1 MFERGLVT
9 GTARRRATVMA
20 LSWLLM
26 LAGVVSALRLP
37 LAFDAPPQP
46 PQLRM
51 RLVAPGVTAATL
63 EQQITR
69 ALETEAT
76 QALAPRRLETR
87 TSDGVIELRL
97 DFASTRQRDRAETEA
112 ARIVERAQQ
121 RWPLLLVDTR
131 IERHPPE
138 LPQLEYAF
146 STGEGSLDALR
157 AWIDTTLVRTLA
169 DVPGVAALTVNG
181 GPERDVEIT
190 VDARRLAGFGLAL
203 DELWRALRAAPP
215 AMPATGLAAL
225 AVRLPSGET
234 IGIGELAQ
242 ITPRLREHEA
252 VRIDGRPCVLVEVKL
267 RGDAQLLAVA
277 ERIDAQLA
285 WLQSN
290 RLLPHGVHVQA
301 VADARRALRLA
312 VRQTL
317 AGIGVALFLT
327 VGVAAALLSWRRALY
342 ATFAAALSVSL
353 PVVLAAPIG
362 VVATPQRVAGIG
374 FGAMLLVPLFGLAL
388 RGRAA
393 AFADPGATA
402 RAPVVATLAALLA
415 ALAALAAFA
424 QDHSAFL
431 TASAVTLA
439 AGALVHRLL
448 APTLRRAGERLE
460 SRKAGPGPR
469 RPGVWAP
476 LALAAAGGV
485 ALVTAAPRAD
495 LHDSGRATLAFAGPP
510 AAAGREVDAA
520 LHEATAMLRGDVA
533 LAHVTTRARR
543 ATSTVPDNATAA
555 DATAWLDP
563 RLSRN
568 FDVARWQQHVLGLVE
583 QLRAP
588 LAAWSITLEDGAA
601 GDRGVAVEIL
611 GADPGMLEALAAT
624 AIERLEELPGIV
636 RVARH
641 DSRRLSTFH
650 LRADTDR
657 LMEAGLDLLSVER
670 SVSIARTGVFAGA
683 FVDGEARYRA
693 YLRESRTARTQEE
706 LAGVLLA
713 GELKDRPAL
722 SLGSVAEIA
731 PVSAPAVL
739 QRIDGRHGVRLRI
752 VPAAG
757 VSSVQLARQ
766 STQRLS
772 GLALPAGYEWVVRA
786 DGAPRQAPTWDL
798 VLGAAASL
806 LALGVAA
813 FMVAGRARDSA
824 AVMAFAV
831 AVPVLLCGL
840 SFGYG
845 GAFALGPGVL
855 VAGIVAAAARQLGQ
869 PGGRRP
875 PPGDAAEA
883 LRSGWRFLLPLV
895 AGLLPIALGWLA
907 PRSLSGFAGTVA
919 AGALIATGMLMV
931 AAARADWRARGN
943 K

>member
-1 MFERGLVT
+1 MLERGIVT
-9 GTARRRATVMA
+9 GAARRRATVMA
-20 LSWLLM
+20 LSWLLV
-26 LAGVVSALRLP
+26 LAGAVSALRLP

-63 EQQITR
+63 EQQVTR
-69 ALETEAT
+69 ALETEAA
-76 QALAPRRLETR
+76 QALAPRRIESR
-87 TSDGVIELRL
+87 TSDGVIALRL
-97 DFASTRQRDRAETEA
+97 DFVSTRQRDRAETEA
-112 ARIVERAQQ
+112 VRMVERAQQ

-131 IERHPPE
+131 IERHPPA
-138 LPQLEYAF
+138 LPNLEYAF
-146 STGEGSLDALR
+146 STEEGPLDALR

-169 DVPGVAALTVNG
+169 AVPGVAALKVNG
-181 GPERDVEIT
+181 GPERDVEVV

-203 DELWRALRAAPP
+203 DELWRALRAAPS

-252 VRIDGRPCVLVEVKL
+252 VRIDGRQCVLVEVQL
-267 RGDAQLLAVA
+267 RGDVQLLAVA

-301 VADARRALRLA
+301 VADARPALRLA

-317 AGIGVALFLT
+317 AGIAVTLLLT
-327 VGVAAALLSWRRALY
+327 VVVAAALLSWRRALY
-342 ATFAAALSVSL
+342 ATFAVALSVSL
-353 PVVLAAPIG
+353 PVVLAALIG
-362 VVATPQRVAGIG
+362 AAATPQRVAGIG

-388 RGRAA
+388 RGSAA
-393 AFADPGATA
+393 AFADPPVRA
-402 RAPVVATLAALLA
+402 RAPVVATLAGLVA
-415 ALAALAAFA
+415 ALAALAVFA
-424 QDHSAFL
+424 QDHSELL
-431 TASAVTLA
+431 TANAAALA
-439 AGALVHRLL
+439 AGVLVHRLL
-448 APTLRRAGERLE
+448 APTLRRAGEKVE
-460 SRKAGPGPR
+460 SRKAAPGPR
-469 RPGVWAP
+469 RPAVWAL

-485 ALVTAAPRAD
+485 ALVTAPPRAD
-495 LHDSGRATLAFAGPP
+495 LHGSGRAELVFAGPP
-510 AAAGREVDAA
+510 EAASGEVDAA
-520 LHEATAMLRGDVA
+520 LHEATAVLRGDVA

-543 ATSTVPDNATAA
+543 AMGTVHENATAA

-568 FDVARWQQHVLGLVE
+568 FDVTRWQQHVLGLVE
-583 QLRAP
+583 QLRAR
-588 LAAWSITLEDGAA
+588 LAAWSIALEDGAA

-624 AIERLEELPGIV
+624 AIERLKELPGIV
-636 RVARH
+636 RVTRD

-650 LRADTDR
+650 LRADPDR
-657 LMEAGLDLLSVER
+657 LMEVGLDLLAVER
-670 SVSIARTGVFAGA
+670 SVSIARTGVLAGA

-706 LAGVLLA
+706 LAGILLA

-731 PVSAPAVL
+731 PMSAPAVL
-739 QRIDGRHGVRLRI
+739 QRIDGRHGVHLWI

-757 VSSVQLARQ
+757 VRSAELARQ
-766 STQRLS
+766 AAQRLS
-772 GLALPAGYEWVVRA
+772 GLAPPAGYELIVRA
-786 DGAPRQAPTWDL
+786 DRAPRQARAWDL

-813 FMVAGRARDSA
+813 FMVARQARDSA
-824 AVMAFAV
+824 AVTAFAV

-840 SFGYG
+840 SFGCG
-845 GAFALGPGVL
+845 GPFPLGPGVL

-869 PGGRRP
+869 LGGRRTHRKN
-875 PPGDAAEA
+875 DADAWWA
-883 LRSGWRFLLPLV
+883 GSRFLLPLA
-895 AGLLPIALGWLA
+895 AGLLPIALGWVA
-907 PRSLSGFAGTVA
+907 PGSLSSFAGTVA
-919 AGALIATGMLMV
+919 AGALIATGMLAV
-931 AAARADWRARGN
+931 AAGRADWRGRGN